1 MEKKRYKVRIKSESK
16 IEELLQEIYEQAVH
30 QEKEIQNEMN
40 KLINST
46 NLAEVT
52 IEEKSKYAKAMN
64 DYFKNKAVAI
74 ALKFD
79 VAKFMGEILKYNGDV
94 NKALN
99 DPNIGKVTKIDL
111 ASLRAELNKGDDDNT
126 TYELKRK

>member
-40 KLINST
+40 KLVNST

-52 IEEKSKYAKAMN
+52 IEEKTKYAKAMN

-79 VAKFMGEILKYNGDV
+79 VAKFMGEILKYNGDI

-99 DPNIGKVTKIDL
+99 DPNMGKATKIDL
-111 ASLRAELNKGDDDNT
+111 ASLRAELNKGGDDST